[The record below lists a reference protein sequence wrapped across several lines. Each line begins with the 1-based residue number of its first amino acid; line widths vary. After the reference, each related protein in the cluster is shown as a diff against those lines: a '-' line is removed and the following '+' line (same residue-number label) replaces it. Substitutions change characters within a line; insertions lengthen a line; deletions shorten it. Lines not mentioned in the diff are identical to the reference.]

1 MGERIATIVVFG
13 GPVGLEPKTYGLKER
28 SKPRHKGIEHSRFVP
43 PPAGDILIEGMSDWE
58 KWLNAQD
65 HIPLL
70 VKAAVGHYQ
79 FETLH
84 PFNDGNGRLGRLIF
98 VLQLVD
104 AGALAY
110 PILNLSPWLEPR
122 KDEYTDL
129 MLSVSR
135 NGEFNPWVQ
144 FVAQGVMAQ
153 ANEAISRIEQLIQIR
168 AAMLEALHA
177 DNARGVVLDIVEDLV
192 GYPVITPSQAASLH
206 SVTYP
211 PANAAIQ
218 RLERLGFLREITGR
232 SYGRVYVCPDIMAAV
247 EAPSVS

>member
-1 MGERIATIVVFG
+1 
-13 GPVGLEPKTYGLKER
+13 
-28 SKPRHKGIEHSRFVP
+28 
-43 PPAGDILIEGMSDWE
+43 
-58 KWLNAQD
+58 
-65 HIPLL
+65 
-70 VKAAVGHYQ
+70 
-79 FETLH
+79 
-84 PFNDGNGRLGRLIF
+84 
-98 VLQLVD
+98 
-104 AGALAY
+104 
-110 PILNLSPWLEPR
+110 
-122 KDEYTDL
+122 

-206 SVTYP
+206 SVTYT

-232 SYGRVYVCPDIMAAV
+232 SYGRVYVCPDIMPAV

>member
-1 MGERIATIVVFG
+1 
-13 GPVGLEPKTYGLKER
+13 
-28 SKPRHKGIEHSRFVP
+28 
-43 PPAGDILIEGMSDWE
+43 
-58 KWLNAQD
+58 
-65 HIPLL
+65 
-70 VKAAVGHYQ
+70 
-79 FETLH
+79 
-84 PFNDGNGRLGRLIF
+84 
-98 VLQLVD
+98 
-104 AGALAY
+104 
-110 PILNLSPWLEPR
+110 
-122 KDEYTDL
+122 

-192 GYPVITPSQAASLH
+192 GYPVITPSQAASLY

-218 RLERLGFLREITGR
+218 RLERLGFFGR
-232 SYGRVYVCPDIMAAV
+232 SPA
-247 EAPSVS
+247 EATGVFMCVQTSWRLSRRQALADGCVDD